1 MVRKPQLA
9 LNHAGEGFSPLTY
22 KFTAGIPMEDVN
34 GSPTAVYCGSFG
46 MDYMLQ
52 LVRSA
57 EVPPHYA
64 ALGFG
69 LSMLANR
76 ISWFFNLRGPSMAVD
91 SACSSSAMALDTA
104 CAALKNG
111 NCSMVGP

>member
-1 MVRKPQLA
+1 
-9 LNHAGEGFSPLTY
+9 
-22 KFTAGIPMEDVN
+22 MEHVN
-34 GSPTAVYCGSFG
+34 GSQTAVYCGSFG

-76 ISWFFNLRGPSMAVD
+76 ISWFFNFRGPSMAID

-104 CAALKNG
+104 CTALRNG
-111 NCSMVGP
+111 NCSMVSP